1 MPLRVAF
8 VTTHPIQYQVPVF
21 RELSRRPE
29 LDFTALFC
37 QMPDARVQGD
47 GFGVDFEWDVP
58 LLDGYRYEVLRNIA
72 KRPSVTAYRGCD
84 TPEIAERIRRGGFEA
99 IVVNGWVVKSCLQA
113 LRACRRLGIPCIVRG
128 EANLLRPRPW
138 WKHWLHTRLVRQ
150 FSAYVYIGQAN
161 REFYKRH
168 GAADDRLFPSPYC
181 VDNARFS
188 SASEDRA
195 GLLRVRQRWG
205 IEENCVCYLFSGK
218 FEAKKHPLELLEAFS
233 AAVGLRGNMHLLMV
247 GDGPLR
253 PTCQRLADER
263 GLPATFTGFLNQSE
277 ISDAYV
283 AADCLVLPSDHG
295 ETWGLVVNEAMAC
308 GRSAVVS
315 DKVGCRQD
323 LIIEGRTGLSFPF
336 GRWSELAD
344 RLTELASDRC
354 RLRRMGEAAAE
365 HVAKYSPA
373 AAADG
378 IARAVEFVCRGN
390 QEARSAEQLTTIT

>member
-8 VTTHPIQYQVPVF
+8 LTTHPIQYQVPVF
-21 RELSRRPE
+21 RELSRRQE
-29 LDFTALFC
+29 LDLTALFC
-37 QMPDARVQGD
+37 QIPDATAQGD
-47 GFGVDFEWDVP
+47 GFGVKFEWDVP

-72 KRPSVTAYRGCD
+72 KRPSVTAYHGCD
-84 TPEIAERIRRGGFEA
+84 TPEIAARIRRGDFDA
-99 IVVNGWVVKSCLQA
+99 IVVNGWVVKSCLQT
-113 LRACRRLGIPCIVRG
+113 LHACRRLGIPCIVRG

-138 WKHWLHTRLVRQ
+138 WKHWLHRRLVRK

-188 SASEDRA
+188 SESKDQGR
-195 GLLRVRQRWG
+195 RVRPRQRWG
-205 IEENCVCYLFSGK
+205 IEEDRVCYLFSGK

-233 AAVGLRGNMHLLMV
+233 TAVDSCGNMHLLMV
-247 GDGPLR
+247 GDGALR
-253 PTCQRLADER
+253 PACQRFADER
-263 GLPATFTGFLNQSE
+263 GLPVTFTGFLNQSE
-277 ISDAYV
+277 IADAYV

-308 GRSAVVS
+308 GRAAIVS
-315 DKVGCRQD
+315 DQVGCRQD
-323 LIIEGRTGLSFPF
+323 LVIERRTGLSFPF
-336 GRWSELAD
+336 GNWSELAG
-344 RLTELASDRC
+344 RLADLASDQC

-365 HVAKYSPA
+365 QVAKYSPA

-378 IARAVEFVCRGN
+378 IAQAVEFVANGN
-390 QEARSAEQLTTIT
+390 R